1 MTSNVRTVA
10 IAGAG
15 IGGLAAA
22 LALARQ
28 GIASN
33 VFERRAGISEDGA
46 GIQIG
51 PNGCRVLSELGVL
64 DRVRVQAAEPDA
76 ISVHDGTSGRVLTWL
91 PLGTWIRERHGA
103 SYLTLHRQDLHAG
116 LREAAIAEPLIT
128 LRPGVEVT
136 GFSNHPSGVEVTLS
150 VDAPVTSDA
159 LVASD
164 GLWSKL
170 RAKVTD
176 APPVKPFGK
185 CAYRAILP
193 SAALPQGL
201 TPNDVHIW
209 LSPGAHAV
217 HYPVRGGREIALV
230 VIVDANAVENAWNIE
245 AKPAWKA
252 ALTTAQFAPAL
263 LDLLSGA
270 EHWCMWPLQTLPPLP
285 RWTNGNV
292 ALLGDAAHPVL
303 PFFAQGGAMALEDAA
318 VLAANIA
325 NTTLSMPQRLRAYE
339 QSRRARVARVAEASL
354 SNGRIY
360 HMHGAAAAARNAVL
374 TSVPP
379 HLLMRRYDWLYGW
392 TP

>member
-1 MTSNVRTVA
+1 MA

-33 VFERRAGISEDGA
+33 VFERRTGLSEDGA

-64 DRVRVQAAEPDA
+64 DRLRVQAAEPDA
-76 ISVHDGTSGRVLTWL
+76 ISVHDGASGRVLTRL

-103 SYLTLHRQDLHAG
+103 PYLTFHRQDLHAG
-116 LREAAIAEPLIT
+116 LRQAAIAEPLIT
-128 LRPGVEVT
+128 LTPGVEVT
-136 GFSNHPSGVEVTLS
+136 GFLIHASGVDVALPAN
-150 VDAPVTSDA
+150 APFASDVLIA
-159 LVASD
+159 AD
-164 GLWSKL
+164 GLWSRL
-170 RAKVTD
+170 RAQVTD
-176 APPVKPFGK
+176 APPLKPFGK
-185 CAYRAILP
+185 CAYRAVLP
-193 SAALPQGL
+193 AAALPQGL
-201 TPNDVHIW
+201 MPNDVHIW
-209 LSPGAHAV
+209 LSRGAHAV

-230 VIVDANAVENAWNIE
+230 VIVDAKASREAWNLE
-245 AKPAWKA
+245 AAPDWLSTAVM
-252 ALTTAQFAPAL
+252 AQFAPAL
-263 LDLLSGA
+263 RELLSKVTG
-270 EHWCMWPLQTLPPLP
+270 WRMWPLQKLLPLM

-325 NTTLSMPQRLRAYE
+325 NTTQSMPQRLQAYE
-339 QSRRARVARVAEASL
+339 NARRARVARVAEASL
-354 SNGRIY
+354 SNGRTY

-379 HLLMRRYDWLYGW
+379 QLFMRRYDWLYGW
-392 TP
+392 TA